1 MAHALGTHGPG
12 CALAS
17 YAHGLGFEEKMSTL
31 YAVVLRSELLLLLL
45 ASAPVFLGVG
55 IRLVAGNVCRAL
67 FEQRG
72 AEPPAGA

>member
-1 MAHALGTHGPG
+1 
-12 CALAS
+12 
-17 YAHGLGFEEKMSTL
+17 MSTL

-45 ASAPVFLGVG
+45 VSVPVFLGVG

-67 FEQRG
+67 FEHRG